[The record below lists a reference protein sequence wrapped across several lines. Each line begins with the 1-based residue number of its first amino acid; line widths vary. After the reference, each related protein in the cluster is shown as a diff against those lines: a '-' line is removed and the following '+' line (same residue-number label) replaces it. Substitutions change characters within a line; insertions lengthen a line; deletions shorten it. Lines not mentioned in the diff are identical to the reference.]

1 MNFGNVA
8 DPFCLAAFLCYIE
21 FQGELV
27 SRKRF
32 VITFSSV
39 VKTRLCVFYGH
50 PSRTERFSIW
60 QLSGLSKYTC
70 LHKIDTALL
79 SLLPNY

>member
-8 DPFCLAAFLCYIE
+8 DPFCLAAFLCKIE

-32 VITFSSV
+32 VITLPFV
-39 VKTRLCVFYGH
+39 DRTHLCVLNGH
-50 PSRTERFSIW
+50 LFRTERYSI
-60 QLSGLSKYTC
+60 
-70 LHKIDTALL
+70 
-79 SLLPNY
+79 